1 MYTVGERVTVV
12 IMKIE
17 VKNLIGKTFQNALV
31 VTQLPRDFVL
41 GC

>member
-17 VKNLIGKTFQNALV
+17 KKNLIGNTFQNVLV
-31 VTQLPRDFVL
+31 VTQLPRDVVL